1 VKVPNLSLGELVIDI
16 PAAKT
21 GEEAVDVTY
30 TYDTNSI
37 LEVEVTVVSKS
48 EKAEKGI
55 SGTRYGSVSGRD

>member
-1 VKVPNLSLGELVIDI
+1 M
-16 PAAKT
+16 
-21 GEEAVDVTY
+21 DVTY